1 MFRLD
6 LCTMLKLKNLP
17 FVALS
22 LMVSYSHAQIGGV
35 ASYDFLNLPNN
46 ARLAGI
52 GGVNVSHR
60 GDDVNMWT
68 TNPAVINEEQT
79 GRLAV
84 NVQPYYAGI
93 VNNTVNYAWSRPK
106 SGLWAASLNYLS
118 YGTMDKTDPTGN
130 VLGTFSASDYALS
143 IGKSF
148 TQENYRLGLSV
159 KWIGS
164 QVDEF
169 RSYAIAADIGGLFVH
184 PDKDLAFGLAI
195 RNVGAVLQK
204 FTPESDM
211 NLPFQVVA
219 GGSFK
224 PENMPVRF
232 SGGIQYLNRYD
243 ITYLDPN
250 KPGQLDAN
258 GEEIKEEKT
267 IADIIGRHFVFGAE
281 LVFSKNFNIR
291 AGYNYLRR
299 RELRLEERSGGAGFS
314 IGAFVRIKRFDFG
327 FTRAFYHVAGG
338 TSVISVT
345 TRLSKAS
352 STVAPSGADNLPL
365 N

>member
-1 MFRLD
+1 MP
-6 LCTMLKLKNLP
+6 KLRFTL
-17 FVALS
+17 ALLLS
-22 LMVSYSHAQIGGV
+22 LLFQKTNAQIGGV

-60 GDDVNMWT
+60 GDDVNMWI

-79 GRLAV
+79 DRLGL

-93 VNNTVNYAWSRPK
+93 VNNTLNYAWSRPK
-106 SGLWAASLNYLS
+106 TGLWAASLNYLS
-118 YGTMDKTDPTGN
+118 YGSMDKTDPTGN
-130 VLGTFSASDYALS
+130 VIGTFTASDYALTV
-143 IGKSF
+143 GKSF
-148 TQENYRLGLSV
+148 SQENYRLGVSV
-159 KWIGS
+159 KFIGS

-169 RSYAIAADIGGLFVH
+169 NSYAIAADLGGLFVH
-184 PDKDLAFGLAI
+184 PDKDFTLGLSI
-195 RNVGAVLQK
+195 RNVGAVLRK
-204 FTPESDM
+204 YTPESDM

-219 GGSFK
+219 GASFK

-232 SGGIQYLNRYD
+232 STGIQYLNRYD

-258 GEEIKEEKT
+258 GEPIKEEKT
-267 IADIIGRHFVFGAE
+267 LADIIGRHFVFGAE
-281 LVFSKNFNIR
+281 LILSKNFNIR

-299 RELRLEERSGGAGFS
+299 RELRLEDRSGGAGFS

-338 TSVISVT
+338 TSLISIT
-345 TRLSKAS
+345 TRLGKQKAPANGS
-352 STVAPSGADNLPL
+352 NIEPVIQN
-365 N
+365 